1 MTQYMELIYSM
12 SVQEAREDNLLWKED
27 TRGKFNLKSYD
38 NSLCV
43 ETKVVQKFGGSQAP
57 LRTHSFS

>member
-43 ETKVVQKFGGSQAP
+43 ETKVV
-57 LRTHSFS
+57 